1 MLRYFKKYVWAA
13 YALSVL
19 IPAASL
25 AAFSLVMGGNG
36 VKTLPGLF
44 SSLMLFFACL
54 YVMPRLMGQLADR
67 KAEQLVSLYNDGC
80 DPDAFR
86 AQAAA
91 PARAIGEPYTEAGS
105 WFLSF
110 YALALAD
117 GGQVEEA
124 ARIGEGLRAS
134 AAQAQ
139 DERERAALLVNMEP
153 VVQRLLGARPALG
166 AVEEAER
173 LLEGDSSAETSQRR
187 NFLAWE
193 RGVLE
198 ARLSGDDGVLAPK
211 LAHVRE
217 TDGYPLR
224 MRVLAAAD
232 EAAVRRRQGDGARE
246 RECLR
251 FVVENGNRLPAV
263 PEARA
268 RLAEL
273 GE

>member
-1 MLRYFKKYVWAA
+1 MLPYFKKYLFAA

-19 IPAASL
+19 IPVASL
-25 AAFSLVMGGNG
+25 AAFSVVMGGNV

-44 SSLMLFFACL
+44 SSLMLFVACL
-54 YVMPRLMGQLADR
+54 YAMPRIMGQMADR
-67 KAEQLVSLYNDGC
+67 KADALVSLYNDAC
-80 DPDAFR
+80 DPPAFLE
-86 AQAAA
+86 QAEK
-91 PARAIGEPYTEAGS
+91 PAGAVKTPYTEAGS

-117 GGQVEEA
+117 EDRAEEA
-124 ARIGEGLRAS
+124 ARIGESMRLS
-134 AAQAQ
+134 AVQAQ
-139 DERERAALLVNMEP
+139 DPKVRAALLVNMEP
-153 VVQRLLGARPALG
+153 VVLRLLGAQAALG

-173 LLEGDSSAETSQRR
+173 LLAGAQDAESAQRR

-198 ARLSGDDGVLAPK
+198 ARLAGDDGALAEK
-211 LAHVRE
+211 LAHVRPQAA
-217 TDGYPLR
+217 YPLR

-232 EAAVRRRQGDGARE
+232 EAAVHRRRGDVAQE

-251 FVVENGNRLPAV
+251 FVAEHGNRLPAV
-263 PEARA
+263 AAAQE

-273 GE
+273 DA

>member
-1 MLRYFKKYVWAA
+1 M
-13 YALSVL
+13 
-19 IPAASL
+19 
-25 AAFSLVMGGNG
+25 
-36 VKTLPGLF
+36 
-44 SSLMLFFACL
+44 
-54 YVMPRLMGQLADR
+54 
-67 KAEQLVSLYNDGC
+67 
-80 DPDAFR
+80 
-86 AQAAA
+86 
-91 PARAIGEPYTEAGS
+91 
-105 WFLSF
+105 
-110 YALALAD
+110 
-117 GGQVEEA
+117 
-124 ARIGEGLRAS
+124 
-134 AAQAQ
+134 
-139 DERERAALLVNMEP
+139 
-153 VVQRLLGARPALG
+153 QRLLGARPALG

-173 LLEGDSSAETSQRR
+173 LLEGDSSAETAQRR

-217 TDGYPLR
+217 TEGYPLR

-273 GE
+273 GK

>member
-25 AAFSLVMGGNG
+25 AAFSVVMGGNV

-117 GGQVEEA
+117 GGQAE
-124 ARIGEGLRAS
+124 GEG
-134 AAQAQ
+134 
-139 DERERAALLVNMEP
+139 ERAALLVNMEP
-153 VVQRLLGARPALG
+153 VVQRLLGERPALG

-173 LLEGDSSAETSQRR
+173 LLEGDASAEAVQRR
-187 NFLAWE
+187 KFLAWE

-198 ARLSGDDGVLAPK
+198 ARLSGDDGLLASK

-232 EAAVRRRQGDGARE
+232 EAAACRRQGDGARE

-251 FVVENGNRLPAV
+251 FVVEHGNRLPAV
-263 PEARA
+263 PAARA

>member
-25 AAFSLVMGGNG
+25 AAFSLVMGGNV

-117 GGQVEEA
+117 GGQIEEA
-124 ARIGEGLRAS
+124 ARIGEGLRKS

-173 LLEGDSSAETSQRR
+173 LLEGDSSPETSQRR

-193 RGVLE
+193 R
-198 ARLSGDDGVLAPK
+198 GVLAPK

>member
-1 MLRYFKKYVWAA
+1 
-13 YALSVL
+13 
-19 IPAASL
+19 
-25 AAFSLVMGGNG
+25 
-36 VKTLPGLF
+36 
-44 SSLMLFFACL
+44 
-54 YVMPRLMGQLADR
+54 
-67 KAEQLVSLYNDGC
+67 
-80 DPDAFR
+80 
-86 AQAAA
+86 
-91 PARAIGEPYTEAGS
+91 
-105 WFLSF
+105 
-110 YALALAD
+110 
-117 GGQVEEA
+117 
-124 ARIGEGLRAS
+124 
-134 AAQAQ
+134 
-139 DERERAALLVNMEP
+139 MEP

-173 LLEGDSSAETSQRR
+173 LLEGDSSPETSQRR